1 MFNTGIVIHYVREY
15 SKSETKAIK
24 SIVEKYVAEKS
35 IDPDIKN
42 DEVLNNIVDNL
53 PVGTIVCIDLS
64 DEKTKKAYICFPMFS
79 SHMSLPLKQGEIVW
93 FYKDRKSSFD
103 KQSQEGSP
111 LLSINNF
118 WLSRKIG
125 SKLSED
131 LNFSHIIR
139 DSKITDSKNDKNSIL
154 EGLPNQT
161 VADKQKNRKTFEEEK
176 KKIRLPDYKLTTLY
190 SKKYNF
196 LQEFSSLYNSSKEKE
211 DFVPAAVPRWYSQP
225 HEFSLQGSN
234 NSLINLTKTYSSKKE
249 IGGKGAV
256 DIVAGRHA
264 IEEYKEVDYDD
275 DFYIIKDKF
284 VANISDAEKRNISEL
299 KINTNNS
306 FMKIKNVDEDEELL
320 KNQTLYFNEEFKT
333 ENSEGNLNLNNDASR
348 LYITESDVIDS
359 LDSTFYDTSSLLQ
372 LKSIGFDK
380 DRSTNE
386 VKKDY
391 LVKDKSIKIE
401 NFSTKKIEL
410 TSSPVPSVFIKT
422 NNVRIV
428 ARKKRSNSEKSL
440 KEGSIRL
447 IKESDD
453 FYNTSHVM
461 LESDGKVLIDGNCVM
476 IGNFEKE
483 EIRQNN
489 DLSSMHGNGYGVLL
503 GYNKT
508 LSEPLVLGNSLE
520 SMLREVLNINI
531 KLVEEIKILTDDL
544 QSHIHLGIPG
554 SGVSG
559 PPQVPKAYADFSSS
573 KQSEITK
580 RYTDIQNG
588 LKDMLSRFA
597 KTT

>member
-1 MFNTGIVIHYVREY
+1 MFNTGLVIHYVREY
-15 SKSETKAIK
+15 SKSEAKATK

-35 IDPDIKN
+35 IEPDIRN
-42 DEVLNNIVDNL
+42 DEVLDSIVDNL
-53 PVGTIVCIDLS
+53 PIGTIVCIDLS

-93 FYKDRKSSFD
+93 FYKDKKSAFD
-103 KQSQEGSP
+103 QQSQEGSP

-118 WLSRKIG
+118 WLSRKVG

-139 DSKITDSKNDKNSIL
+139 DSKITDSKNDKKSIL
-154 EGLPNQT
+154 EGLPSQT
-161 VADKQKNRKTFEEEK
+161 VADKQKNKKTLQEEN

-211 DFVPAAVPRWYSQP
+211 DFVPAAVPRWYSKP

-234 NSLINLTKTYSSKKE
+234 NSLINLTKTYNSKKE
-249 IGGKGAV
+249 AGGKGAV

-264 IEEYKEVDYDD
+264 IEEYKELDD
-275 DFYIIKDKF
+275 NEDFYIIKDKF
-284 VANISDAEKRNISEL
+284 VTNISDVEKRKISEF
-299 KINTNNS
+299 KINTKNS

-320 KNQTLYFNEEFKT
+320 KNQTLYFNEEFNIK
-333 ENSEGNLNLNNDASR
+333 NNEGNLNLNNDASR
-348 LYITESDVIDS
+348 LYITESDIIDS
-359 LDSTFYDTSSLLQ
+359 LDSSFYDTSSLLQ
-372 LKSIGFDK
+372 LKMIDLDK
-380 DRSTNE
+380 DKSPNE

-391 LVKDKSIKIE
+391 LVKNKSIKID
-401 NFSTKKIEL
+401 NFSTNKIEL
-410 TSSPVPSVFIKT
+410 SSSSVPSVFIKT

-428 ARKKRSNSEKSL
+428 ARKKRSNIEKSL
-440 KEGSIRL
+440 EEGSIRF
-447 IKESDD
+447 IKESNE
-453 FYNTSHVM
+453 FYNTSHIM

-483 EIRQNN
+483 AIRQNN

-503 GYNKT
+503 GYDKT

-520 SMLREVLNINI
+520 AILKEVLNINI
-531 KLVEEIKILTDDL
+531 KLVEEIKTLTDDL

-559 PPQVPKAYADFSSS
+559 PPQVPKPYTEFSSS
-573 KQSEITK
+573 KQSEIIK
-580 RYTDIQNG
+580 RYADIQNG
-588 LKDMLSRFA
+588 LKDILSRFA

>member
-275 DFYIIKDKF
+275 DFYIINDKF
-284 VANISDAEKRNISEL
+284 VANISDADKRNISEL

>member
-196 LQEFSSLYNSSKEKE
+196 LQEFSSLK
-211 DFVPAAVPRWYSQP
+211 
-225 HEFSLQGSN
+225 
-234 NSLINLTKTYSSKKE
+234 
-249 IGGKGAV
+249 
-256 DIVAGRHA
+256 
-264 IEEYKEVDYDD
+264 
-275 DFYIIKDKF
+275 
-284 VANISDAEKRNISEL
+284 
-299 KINTNNS
+299 
-306 FMKIKNVDEDEELL
+306 
-320 KNQTLYFNEEFKT
+320 
-333 ENSEGNLNLNNDASR
+333 
-348 LYITESDVIDS
+348 
-359 LDSTFYDTSSLLQ
+359 
-372 LKSIGFDK
+372 
-380 DRSTNE
+380 
-386 VKKDY
+386 
-391 LVKDKSIKIE
+391 
-401 NFSTKKIEL
+401 
-410 TSSPVPSVFIKT
+410 
-422 NNVRIV
+422 
-428 ARKKRSNSEKSL
+428 
-440 KEGSIRL
+440 
-447 IKESDD
+447 
-453 FYNTSHVM
+453 
-461 LESDGKVLIDGNCVM
+461 
-476 IGNFEKE
+476 
-483 EIRQNN
+483 
-489 DLSSMHGNGYGVLL
+489 
-503 GYNKT
+503 
-508 LSEPLVLGNSLE
+508 
-520 SMLREVLNINI
+520 
-531 KLVEEIKILTDDL
+531 
-544 QSHIHLGIPG
+544 
-554 SGVSG
+554 
-559 PPQVPKAYADFSSS
+559 
-573 KQSEITK
+573 
-580 RYTDIQNG
+580 
-588 LKDMLSRFA
+588 
-597 KTT
+597 